1 MLKIR
6 GRRFRPHKPKR
17 RLKMYNINN
26 EEESMGFWGAI
37 GAIVVGVLIGLCAPA
52 WFVYLL
58 FLGTHDGRN

>member
-1 MLKIR
+1 
-6 GRRFRPHKPKR
+6 
-17 RLKMYNINN
+17 MYNINN